1 MSYTALAMPIYE
13 FGCSDC
19 RRRTSVF
26 VRSIGADVEARCE
39 HCGSANVR
47 RLVSRVAVGRAAGA
61 GGGFDER
68 LLAGVDED
76 DPRSMARFARRMRD
90 ELGEDLGPDFDEAI
104 DQMEAGQLPD
114 DEGDWLP
121 PGD

>member
-26 VRSIGADVEARCE
+26 VRSIGGEFDARCE
-39 HCGSANVR
+39 HCGGANVR
-47 RLVSRVAVGRAAGA
+47 RLVSRVAVGRGA
-61 GGGFDER
+61 STEDGFDER
-68 LLAGVDED
+68 LLADVDEH

-90 ELGEDLGPDFDEAI
+90 EMGEDLGPDFDEAI
-104 DQMEAGQLPD
+104 EQMEAGQLPD
-114 DEGDWLP
+114 DEQAWLP
-121 PGD
+121 PED